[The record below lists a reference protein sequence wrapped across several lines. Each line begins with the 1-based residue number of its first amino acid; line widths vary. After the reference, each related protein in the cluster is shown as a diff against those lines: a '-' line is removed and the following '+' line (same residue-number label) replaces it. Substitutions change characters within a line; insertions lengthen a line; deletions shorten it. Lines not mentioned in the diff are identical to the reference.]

1 MHVFHMSAMIQIRNV
16 PDALHRA
23 LKARA
28 ARAGMSLSDFL
39 RSELEAVVERLP
51 PDELRYRLA
60 QLSPVA
66 VKESSAK
73 AIRRERDS
81 R

>member
-1 MHVFHMSAMIQIRNV
+1 MSTMIQIRNV

-39 RSELEAVVERLP
+39 RSELESVVERLP
-51 PDELRYRLA
+51 VSELRYRLS
-60 QLSPVA
+60 QLPPVA
-66 VKESSAK
+66 VKESAAK
-73 AIRRERDS
+73 AVRRERDA